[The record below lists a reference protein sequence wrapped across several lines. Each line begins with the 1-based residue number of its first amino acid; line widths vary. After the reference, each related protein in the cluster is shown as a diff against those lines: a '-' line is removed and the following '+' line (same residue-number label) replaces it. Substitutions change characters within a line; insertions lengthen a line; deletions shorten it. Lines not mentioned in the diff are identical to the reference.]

1 MPAGSEATGG
11 AGPDPADLPA
21 LPRTY
26 RPLGPRVAGVVAM
39 LALLAAGAGAWFTFD
54 DATRASFTPFQR
66 GTVVALTLL
75 ALATINAL
83 VRSRVRADE
92 SGLTVVNG
100 YRRHRFA
107 WEQVVGVHL
116 APGAPWVTLDLS
128 DGRTVAAMGIQG
140 SDGARSRRA
149 VRELRALSER

>member
-1 MPAGSEATGG
+1 MPAASEAGG
-11 AGPDPADLPA
+11 GPVVPT

-39 LALLAAGAGAWFTFD
+39 AALLAVGAGAWFTFD
-54 DATRASFTPFQR
+54 DATRASFTTFQR
-66 GTVVALTLL
+66 STVLALTLL
-75 ALATINAL
+75 AMATIYSL

-92 SGLTVVNG
+92 GGLTVVNG
-100 YRRHRFA
+100 YRSHRLA
-107 WEQVVGVHL
+107 WEQVVGIHL

-128 DGRTVAAMGIQG
+128 DGRTVSVMAIQG

-149 VRELRALSER
+149 VRELRAIIDR